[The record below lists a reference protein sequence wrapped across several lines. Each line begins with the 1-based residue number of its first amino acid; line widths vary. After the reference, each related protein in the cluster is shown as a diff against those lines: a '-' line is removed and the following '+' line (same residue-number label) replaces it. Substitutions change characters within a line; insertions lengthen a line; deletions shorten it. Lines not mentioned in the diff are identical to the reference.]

1 MPTYGL
7 IVEGEYDAAA
17 LTELIRRCAAGNIQ
31 VIPRQCAQKGSLM
44 KKFPAYLQELHW
56 ANQGQ
61 AVDKA
66 LVIRDTDSKN
76 PGELIARME
85 TSIVSRSYPFPVKF
99 VVIMQE
105 LETWLLADHDAL
117 SQVASRSISEIRGP
131 LESILD
137 PKRRL
142 QSILSDAGIAYTAEV
157 ARKIAAAANLE
168 RIEYRCPTF
177 RTFRQ
182 TIDD

>member
-1 MPTYGL
+1 
-7 IVEGEYDAAA
+7 
-17 LTELIRRCAAGNIQ
+17 
-31 VIPRQCAQKGSLM
+31 
-44 KKFPAYLQELHW
+44 
-56 ANQGQ
+56 
-61 AVDKA
+61 
-66 LVIRDTDSKN
+66 
-76 PGELIARME
+76 
-85 TSIVSRSYPFPVKF
+85 
-99 VVIMQE
+99 VVIVQE

-117 SQVASRSISEIRGP
+117 SQVAPRSISEIRGP

-168 RIEYRCPTF
+168 RTEYRCPTF

-182 TIDD
+182 AFDN